1 MTAALPNWDIV
12 SDAQLAGAAARGDRT
27 ALGGIYDRYADRL
40 HDFCIGMLRD
50 REAAADCVQETFC
63 TAAIQ
68 LPKLREPDKL
78 RPWLYAI
85 ARNEALRCMRQR
97 GRESVSDELP
107 ERPSPDAGPDTLA
120 GRTEL
125 ASLVAEAEGGLSDRD
140 REVLD
145 LSYRHGLDG
154 PELAEALGVSPANA
168 VKLVSRMRET
178 VERSLGALLVAR
190 RVQHNPQGCPEL
202 GTVLAGWDGQFSVL
216 MRKRVARHID
226 SCDTCERS
234 RRNLVNP
241 KALLGAVPVLV
252 AAPWWL
258 RGQTMTK
265 VQLTSAHSPMAAA
278 ANAGRAD
285 TMSGAPTD
293 AFDRQPTAGFDRP
306 DTAAHPDGA
315 SNVDTGGGRFTNL
328 IKGAAVLVGILIL
341 SGGIALWLHRDS
353 PSVTPS
359 NLITQTTPAR
369 APASAPAP
377 PQTQPSAPKLPS
389 RPAGPTPG
397 PTPAPNNRPT
407 PAPGAPISTPGA
419 MPTAQAPP
427 PSAPHVPV
435 APPPV
440 WIPPGQQQPAP
451 YTPPLG
457 TPPKQTPG
465 FSNPAPSP
473 SYKAPAPT
481 PSYSPPKLTTPAY
494 SPPKLSSAP
503 PSFRPPK

>member
-1 MTAALPNWDIV
+1 MTAAVPNWDIV

-85 ARNEALRCMRQR
+85 ARNEALRCIRRR
-97 GRESVSDELP
+97 GRENISDELP
-107 ERPSPDAGPDTLA
+107 DRQSSDAGPDTLA

-154 PELAEALGVSPANA
+154 SELAEALGVSPANA

-190 RVQHNPQGCPEL
+190 RVQRNPQGCPEL
-202 GTVLAGWDGQFSVL
+202 GAILAGWDGQFSVL

-226 SCDTCERS
+226 SCDTCERT

-278 ANAGRAD
+278 ANAGSAD
-285 TMSGAPTD
+285 TVSGAPTD
-293 AFDRQPTAGFDRP
+293 AFDRRPTDAFDGP
-306 DTAAHPDGA
+306 DTASHAEGGA
-315 SNVDTGGGRFTNL
+315 SKADAGGGRFTNL
-328 IKGAAVLVGILIL
+328 IKGAAVLIGILIL
-341 SGGIALWLHRDS
+341 SGGIALWLHRNS

-359 NLITQTTPAR
+359 NVITQTTPAR
-369 APASAPAP
+369 APVSAPASA
-377 PQTQPSAPKLPS
+377 QTQPSAPQLPS
-389 RPAGPTPG
+389 PPAGPTVAPSYK
-397 PTPAPNNRPT
+397 PTPANT
-407 PAPGAPISTPGA
+407 PAPRAPISTPVA
-419 MPTAQAPP
+419 VPTAQAPQ
-427 PSAPHVPV
+427 PSGPHAPVG
-435 APPPV
+435 PPV
-440 WIPPGQQQPAP
+440 WVPPGPQQPAP
-451 YTPPLG
+451 YSPPQG
-457 TPPKQTPG
+457 TPPRQTPG
-465 FSNPAPSP
+465 YSAPAPTP
-473 SYKAPAPT
+473 SYRAPSPT

-494 SPPKLSSAP
+494 SPPKLTTAP